1 MYNSKIFGEQMEY
14 YIKGVMIKYM
24 YIFIYENL
32 HYWIVVKCS
41 GCGRFEDETCCFLNH
56 LQ

>member
-24 YIFIYENL
+24 YIFIYEDL
-32 HYWIVVKCS
+32 HYWIVVKC
-41 GCGRFEDETCCFLNH
+41 CIC
-56 LQ
+56 